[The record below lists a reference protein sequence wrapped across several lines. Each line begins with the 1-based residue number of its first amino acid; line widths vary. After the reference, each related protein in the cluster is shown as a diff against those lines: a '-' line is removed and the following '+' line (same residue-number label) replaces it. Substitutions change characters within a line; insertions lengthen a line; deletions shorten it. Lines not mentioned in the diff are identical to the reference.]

1 MRFFSMIRIDETLNQ
16 APSERLLTDMQQL
29 MEEMTRNGS
38 LIATAGLTP
47 SADGVRLRLRG
58 GKITATD
65 GPFTEAKEVIGGYA
79 LFEAASK
86 AEAIAIGRR
95 FLEVHGEGWDI
106 ECEVRPLRD
115 QGAGCGRV
123 DCVE

>member
-1 MRFFSMIRIDETLNQ
+1 MRFLSMIRIDETLNQ
-16 APSERLLTDMQQL
+16 APSERLLNDMQQL
-29 MEEMTRNGS
+29 MEEMTRNGT

-58 GKITATD
+58 GRITATD

-86 AEAIAIGRR
+86 QEAIAIGRR
-95 FLEVHGEGWDI
+95 FLEVHGDGWDI
-106 ECEVRPLRD
+106 ECEVRALQD
-115 QGAGCGRV
+115 EGAGCGQAL
-123 DCVE
+123 CAE